1 MDKPIE
7 LIEKL
12 IERGEDYGK
21 TSIELLKLKT
31 IDKSANLVSVLVSWF
46 VVIAFALLFFTLLNI
61 AVALWLG
68 DLLGNKTYG
77 FFIVAGFYGLLSL
90 VFLVFRKQLVKNA
103 INNSIVKQLLDE

>member
-31 IDKSANLVSVLVSWF
+31 IDKSANLVSNIISWS
-46 VVIAFALLFFTLLNI
+46 VIILFALLFFTLLNI
-61 AVALWLG
+61 AVALWVG

-77 FFIVAGFYGLLSL
+77 FFIVAGFYGLLTL
-90 VFLVFRKQLVKNA
+90 VFLIFRKQLVKNPL
-103 INNSIVKQLLDE
+103 NNSMVKQLLD